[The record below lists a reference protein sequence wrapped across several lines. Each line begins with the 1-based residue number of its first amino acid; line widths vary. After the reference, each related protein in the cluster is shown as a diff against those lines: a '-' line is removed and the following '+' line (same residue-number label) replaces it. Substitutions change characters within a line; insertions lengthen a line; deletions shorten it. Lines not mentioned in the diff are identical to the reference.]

1 MGVDWAK
8 LFRRSK
14 PAPYEPYAEQQ
25 VYPIGAMMRH
35 MAQIAPVD
43 YGRYAF
49 SRELLRDKFT
59 DDEKRVLMER
69 AYRCGAE
76 EAELLRASCG
86 CSMDNV
92 LTPAR
97 AAQHLGV
104 EIRSEDASPGGGQV
118 LFATFT
124 EPDLIT
130 VYRDAVRRGEALM
143 EDAEVA
149 AALPR
154 LDITRIL
161 LWHELFHAVELQ
173 KKATI
178 FTQTEKIALWRGP
191 IPNRSTIRCLGEIAA
206 MQFAA
211 ALEGLTYSPYC
222 LDVLLVYGYDTRA
235 ASALFDEIREV
246 LSHAEGMT
254 EEDAVC

>member
-1 MGVDWAK
+1 MDWAK

-76 EAELLRASCG
+76 EAELLRAACG
-86 CSMDNV
+86 CSMDDV

-130 VYRDAVRRGEALM
+130 VYRDAVRRGATLM

-161 LWHELFHAVELQ
+161 LWHELFHTVELQ
-173 KKATI
+173 KQSTI

-211 ALEGLTYSPYC
+211 AMEGLTYSPYC

-246 LSHAEGMT
+246 LSPAEGMT

>member
-14 PAPYEPYAEQQ
+14 PASYEPYAEQQ

-35 MAQIAPVD
+35 MARIAPMD
-43 YGRYAF
+43 YGWYAF

-76 EAELLRASCG
+76 EADLLRAACG
-86 CSMDNV
+86 CSMDDV
-92 LTPAR
+92 LTPAH
-97 AAQHLGV
+97 A
-104 EIRSEDASPGGGQV
+104 
-118 LFATFT
+118 
-124 EPDLIT
+124 
-130 VYRDAVRRGEALM
+130 
-143 EDAEVA
+143 
-149 AALPR
+149 
-154 LDITRIL
+154 
-161 LWHELFHAVELQ
+161 LFHAVEMQ

-211 ALEGLTYSPYC
+211 AMEGLTYSPYC
-222 LDVLLVYGYDTRA
+222 LDVLLVYGYDMRA
-235 ASALFDEIREV
+235 ASALFDEIKGV
-246 LSHAEGMT
+246 LDERPYRLAALATSPVSTGEANMP
-254 EEDAVC
+254 

>member
-35 MAQIAPVD
+35 MSQIAPMD
-43 YGRYAF
+43 CGWYAF

-86 CSMDNV
+86 CSMDDV

-104 EIRSEDASPGGGQV
+104 KIRSEDASPGGGQV

-178 FTQTEKIALWRGP
+178 FTQTEKIALWKGP
-191 IPNRSTIRCLGEIAA
+191 FPNRSTIRCLGEIAA

-211 ALEGLTYSPYC
+211 AMEGLTYSPYC

-246 LSHAEGMT
+246 LSHAEGMM